1 MVRPIA
7 YRGPVFTI
15 CYAVSRKGDSPGEK
29 FFETLTMAEKAKSLG
44 LFKRMGDAG
53 SIVNDEK
60 FGDLGKGLKEFKS
73 FQIRMPCVI
82 RSGQVIISHGFI
94 KKKQKTPPEEID
106 RAWRILDEDASLQAA
121 SQMKP
126 KLQIVKKAGK
136 S

>member
-1 MVRPIA
+1 M
-7 YRGPVFTI
+7 
-15 CYAVSRKGDSPGEK
+15 
-29 FFETLTMAEKAKSLG
+29 
-44 LFKRMGDAG
+44 
-53 SIVNDEK
+53 
-60 FGDLGKGLKEFKS
+60 
-73 FQIRMPCVI
+73 IRA
-82 RSGQVIISHGFI
+82 GQVIISHGFI